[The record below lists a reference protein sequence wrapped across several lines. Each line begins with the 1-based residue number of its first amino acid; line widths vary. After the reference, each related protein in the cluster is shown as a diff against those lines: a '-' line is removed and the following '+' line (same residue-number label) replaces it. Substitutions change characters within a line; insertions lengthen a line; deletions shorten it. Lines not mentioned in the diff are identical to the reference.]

1 MLDASFVMMAHL
13 MQTVDDTT
21 MLHRAGPAG
30 LARMVADGRWLQLL
44 MADGGNAQG
53 FLETTNRT
61 YVAANM
67 TMGGVADMIGMSYAW
82 LIVSGDLAAEE
93 MAALLGS

>member
-1 MLDASFVMMAHL
+1 MMAHL

-30 LARMVADGRWLQLL
+30 LARLVADGRWLQVLL
-44 MADGGNAQG
+44 ADGGNAQG

-61 YVAANM
+61 YIAANM

-93 MAALLGS
+93 LAALLGD